1 MCRIRMNRKNKSF
14 KKFFFWSQKFYLP
27 LVIIFLFPIL
37 ICYLIG
43 KSLTLVEV
51 EKISNTNFFTR
62 AIFEISPNNSIA
74 TYIVI
79 YLLIS
84 TSLLM
89 IFRKTNAE
97 RAFNDGHSVYLH
109 NCYKRLWFAANILG
123 YRKLQLIGVSI
134 PMQFELIINGV
145 FSEFISESSV
155 IQYDEFQGEIIVEYP
170 IENKKNKVIN
180 LLVCDTYDIPLEK
193 LAADYLENTTVK
205 ISSQRKYSGNRYNNP
220 QLVSTVREE
229 VQKIVNTYNE
239 VNLFMTT
246 NPLNTQRIVGKSF
259 LTLDRSGFDKVSV
272 IQMDETQIYKDPFV
286 IFEN

>member
-1 MCRIRMNRKNKSF
+1 MNRKNKLF
-14 KKFFFWSQKFYLP
+14 KEFFFWSQKFYLP
-27 LVIIFLFPIL
+27 LVLIFKFPIM

-43 KSLTLVEV
+43 NSLTLVEV

-62 AIFEISPNNSIA
+62 AVFEIIPDNSTA
-74 TYIVI
+74 TYIVL

-84 TSLLM
+84 ISLLM
-89 IFRKTNAE
+89 IFRKNNAG
-97 RAFNDGHSVYLH
+97 RTFNDGHSVYLH
-109 NCYKRLWFAANILG
+109 NCYKRLWIAANILG

-155 IQYDEFQGEIIVEYP
+155 VQYDEFHGEIIVEYL
-170 IENKKNKVIN
+170 IENKKNKVVN
-180 LLVCDTYDIPLEK
+180 FLVCDTYDIPIEK
-193 LAADYLENTTVK
+193 LAPDYLENTTVK
-205 ISSQRKYSGNRYNNP
+205 ISSQRNYSGNRYNNP
-220 QLVSTVREE
+220 LLVSTVREE

-246 NPLNTQRIVGKSF
+246 NPLNTQGIVGKAF

-272 IQMDETQIYKDPFV
+272 IQMDETKIYKAPFV
-286 IFEN
+286 IYEN

>member
-1 MCRIRMNRKNKSF
+1 MNRKNKSF